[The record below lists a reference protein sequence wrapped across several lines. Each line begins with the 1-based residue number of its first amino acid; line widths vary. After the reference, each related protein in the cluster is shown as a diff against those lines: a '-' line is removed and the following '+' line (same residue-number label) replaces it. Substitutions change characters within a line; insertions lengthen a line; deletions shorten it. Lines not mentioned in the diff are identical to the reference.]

1 MRIQS
6 HLWQA
11 VLLITVLV
19 FGLSA
24 CGGAASTT
32 KVVEVTREVPATVI
46 VTQMIVP
53 TAVPSVA
60 ETATPTPVASQT
72 PKPTK
77 GPVPTNTR
85 PPTRTV
91 DPSKPT
97 EPIYYIAIEGC
108 NTSRIHV
115 GDTVWVTINGGA
127 NGIRKE
133 PDVAKDNI
141 IAYAKP
147 GDQLKVIGGP
157 VCSYK
162 WILWEVEAADGTKGW
177 TPEGN
182 GKVFWLT
189 P

>member
-1 MRIQS
+1 MLMKMR
-6 HLWQA
+6 LRQA
-11 VLLITVLV
+11 AVIMAALTVLI
-19 FGLSA
+19 GA
-24 CGGAASTT
+24 CSGAPQATRI
-32 KVVEVTREVPATVI
+32 VEITREVPATVI
-46 VTQMIVP
+46 VTQV
-53 TAVPSVA
+53 VVQ
-60 ETATPTPVASQT
+60 TATPAAQVSPTIEPSAT

-77 GPVPTNTR
+77 GPKPTD
-85 PPTRTV
+85 PAAPTRTL

-97 EPIYYIAIEGC
+97 EPVYYIPIKDC

-115 GDTVWVTINGGA
+115 NDTVWVTINGGS

-141 IAYAKP
+141 ITYADP
-147 GDQLKVIGGP
+147 GTQLKVLSGP

-162 WILWEVEAADGTKGW
+162 WILWEVELPDGTKGW